1 MIKNA
6 IREMPKLVRANL
18 TIGGNTMFDYAG
30 FIKAVLQQ
38 DGTEIHSYFADDAVI
53 NWHCTNECFTVDEY
67 IIANCKYPGKWDGEI
82 ETVHQIDNL
91 FVVIT
96 KVYPK
101 DRSASFHC
109 VSFIRCLNGK
119 IATLDEYWADDG
131 EPPKWRR
138 EMKIGKPITEVRI

>member
-1 MIKNA
+1 MRVA
-6 IREMPKLVRANL
+6 REYVFPKLFLR
-18 TIGGNTMFDYAG
+18 
-30 FIKAVLQQ
+30 
-38 DGTEIHSYFADDAVI
+38 
-53 NWHCTNECFTVDEY
+53 CFGEE
-67 IIANCKYPGKWDGEI
+67 KYLN
-82 ETVHQIDNL
+82 QIDNL

-101 DRSASFHC
+101 DRSASFYC

>member
-53 NWHCTNECFTVDEY
+53 NWHCTNECLQWMNTSLQ
-67 IIANCKYPGKWDGEI
+67 
-82 ETVHQIDNL
+82 T
-91 FVVIT
+91 
-96 KVYPK
+96 
-101 DRSASFHC
+101 ASTQG
-109 VSFIRCLNGK
+109 NGMVK
-119 IATLDEYWADDG
+119 
-131 EPPKWRR
+131 
-138 EMKIGKPITEVRI
+138 

>member
-30 FIKAVLQQ
+30 FIKAVLEQ

-67 IIANCKYPGKWDGEI
+67 IIANCEYPGKWDGEI
-82 ETVHQIDNL
+82 ETVQ
-91 FVVIT
+91 
-96 KVYPK
+96 P
-101 DRSASFHC
+101 DRQSLCCYYQGLSQGSFCFLPLCIVHP
-109 VSFIRCLNGK
+109 VSQ
-119 IATLDEYWADDG
+119 
-131 EPPKWRR
+131 R
-138 EMKIGKPITEVRI
+138 ENSNTG